1 MGLLKKKAAAVI
13 RMPCQLKNGLVL
25 DLSAGTSEFN
35 CNGVEG
41 MKGMVWKTEKGK
53 CISDGVAFGGFENR
67 MNPLLIRKKKIC
79 LKLQCLT
86 VLAANMTTRLYN
98 ES

>member
-1 MGLLKKKAAAVI
+1 MTAMGRLKKKAAAVI

-41 MKGMVWKTEKGK
+41 
-53 CISDGVAFGGFENR
+53 
-67 MNPLLIRKKKIC
+67 
-79 LKLQCLT
+79 
-86 VLAANMTTRLYN
+86 
-98 ES
+98 